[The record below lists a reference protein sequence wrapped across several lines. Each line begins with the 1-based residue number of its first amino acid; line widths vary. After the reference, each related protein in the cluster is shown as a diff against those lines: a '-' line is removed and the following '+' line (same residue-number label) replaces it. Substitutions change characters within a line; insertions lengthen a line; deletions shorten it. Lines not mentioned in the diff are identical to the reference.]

1 MYFHPLQEELG
12 NLSDEDISKRIREL
26 TKKKTSAMR
35 FSRNPSLMAQLNDA
49 LESYRIELRQ
59 RRLKNWQDNFKKAK
73 GEPDL
78 GELVNIE

>member
-12 NLSDEDISKRIREL
+12 NLSDEDLSKRIKEL
-26 TKKKTSAMR
+26 TKKKTSAIR
-35 FSRNPSLMAQLNDA
+35 FSRNPDLVNQLTMA
-49 LESYRIELRQ
+49 LESYRTEIRN
-59 RRLKNWQDNFKKAK
+59 RRLKNWVDNFKKAK

>member
-12 NLSDEDISKRIREL
+12 NLSDEDLSKRIKEL
-26 TKKKTSAMR
+26 TKKKTSAIR
-35 FSRNPSLMAQLNDA
+35 FGRNPDLVNQLTMA
-49 LESYRIELRQ
+49 LESYRTEIRN
-59 RRLKNWQDNFKKAK
+59 RRLKNWVDNFKKAK

>member
-12 NLSDEDISKRIREL
+12 NLSDEELSKRIKEL
-26 TKKKTSAMR
+26 SKKKASAVR
-35 FSRNPSLMAQLNDA
+35 FSRNPELLNQLSNA
-49 LESYRIELRQ
+49 LESYRVEISN
-59 RRLKNWQDNFKKAK
+59 RRIKNWQDNFKKAR

>member
-12 NLSDEDISKRIREL
+12 NLSDEDLSKRIKEL
-26 TKKKTSAMR
+26 TKKKASAIR
-35 FSRNPSLMAQLNDA
+35 FSRNPDLVGQLTNA
-49 LESYRIELRQ
+49 LESYRIEIRN
-59 RRLKNWQDNFKKAK
+59 RRLKNWVDNFKKAK